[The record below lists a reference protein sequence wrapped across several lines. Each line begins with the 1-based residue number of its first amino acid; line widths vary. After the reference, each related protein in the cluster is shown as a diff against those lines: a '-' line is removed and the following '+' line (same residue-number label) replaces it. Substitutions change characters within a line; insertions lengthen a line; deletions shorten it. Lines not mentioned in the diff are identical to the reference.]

1 MDLFVRKHQKKIN
14 GTLACFDRMLFR
26 GYLPIQSGW
35 SMAEFLK
42 QNHIS
47 FWRLKDFLVKNAE
60 RINQHSKAMAA
71 KFGRPFQ
78 YLNVPTRKED
88 LARKMAE
95 DDGIQRGLIC
105 VFSVLEPCRTFSFR
119 YEKGHSLVRPSR
131 RKCLF
136 IYFYFMDREFGL
148 IHVKL
153 QTWFPMQIQVYV
165 NGHEWLE
172 RKLIANGISFTKH
185 DNVFLRMGDWKRAQK
200 LSDRFTGLNW
210 PRILE
215 RYARYV
221 NPLLKDLLRGYQHY
235 WVTSQS
241 EYSTDI
247 AFKSSSDLREL
258 FPRLLSHSTL
268 CFGAKDV
275 MGFLGRKLT
284 GNFLGEIISDMKD
297 GGVRRRIPGA
307 RIKHRVKENWL
318 KMYDKDGSVLRVEM
332 VINNPEEFKVRKK
345 VTRKNKRV
353 MEWVSMRKGVAYL
366 FRYREVSRQANY
378 RYLDALAVVDDPTPA
393 IQHLDDI
400 TTRKK
405 TSSGRGVRAFN
416 PLSQN
421 DIQLFKAMMA
431 GEHHIRGLSNADIRT
446 CLEGSSH
453 LRDLVSNPKKQS
465 AKVSRILSRFHAHK
479 LIAKIPRTR
488 RWRVTD
494 RGKQIMAASL
504 CLRDVAFPE
513 LFRKNIAA

>member
-1 MDLFVRKHQKKIN
+1 MDLFVRKHHKKIN
-14 GTLACFDRMLFR
+14 GTLGCFDRMLFR

-35 SMAEFLK
+35 QMAQFLN
-42 QNHIS
+42 QNQIS
-47 FWRLKDFLVKNAE
+47 FRRLKDFLIANAE
-60 RINQHSKAMAA
+60 KVNKHAKNMAA
-71 KFGRPFQ
+71 KLGRPFQ
-78 YLNVPTRKED
+78 YLTMHTRMED
-88 LARKMAE
+88 LARKMSE
-95 DDGIQRGLIC
+95 EEGIQRGLIC
-105 VFSVLEPCRTFSFR
+105 IFSVLEPCRTFSFKF
-119 YEKGHSLVRPSR
+119 EKGRPFVQSAR

-136 IYFYFMDREFGL
+136 IYFYFMDRKFGL

-165 NGHEWLE
+165 NGHDWLE
-172 RKLIANGISFTKH
+172 RKLTASGISFTKH
-185 DNVFLRMGDWKRAQK
+185 DNVFLRVEDPERAQK
-200 LSDRFTGLNW
+200 LADRFTRLDW

-221 NPLLKDLLRGYQHY
+221 NPLLKSLLHGYQHY

-241 EYSTDI
+241 EYATDI
-247 AFKSSSDLREL
+247 IFKSSSDLREL

-275 MGFLGRKLT
+275 MSFLGRKLT
-284 GNFLGEIISDMKD
+284 GNFGGEIISDMKD
-297 GGVRRRIPGA
+297 GGPRARIPGA

-318 KMYDKDGSVLRVEM
+318 KMYDKAGSVLRVEM

-345 VTRKNKRV
+345 VTRKNRRV

-366 FRYREVSRQANY
+366 FRYQEVSRQANH
-378 RYLDALAVVDDPTPA
+378 RYLEALAVVDDPSPA
-393 IQHLDDI
+393 MEQLDDL
-400 TTRKK
+400 TKPKK

-416 PLSQN
+416 PLSRE

-431 GEHHIRGLSNADIRT
+431 GQHHIRGLSNADMRI
-446 CLEGSSH
+446 CLQGSPH
-453 LRDLVSNPKKQS
+453 LRDLADNPKKQS
-465 AKVSRILSRFHAHK
+465 AKVSRIFSRFHAHK
-479 LIAKIPRTR
+479 LIAKIPRSR

-504 CLRDVAFPE
+504 CLREIAFPE
-513 LFRKNIAA
+513 FFRKNAA